1 RLRLRRRPPTRSRRA
16 AGLPPHPSM
25 RPTYAEACAR
35 FSWRDSLAVLGW
47 TSDGD
52 VNLADTIVERHAA
65 SGRPALRWFGANGA
79 ERTLTFDELTRL
91 ANRVAGF
98 LTASGVRK
106 GDRMAGFLPRV
117 PETLAIMLGTWKAG
131 AVYVPI
137 FTGFGP
143 DAIAYRLAHGGAA
156 VLCTHRDY
164 RARVPSSLPGDVR
177 IVTVMGDRAGDPPV
191 DTVVGGRVATVAGA
205 LGAADTAPMM
215 GAESG

>member
-1 RLRLRRRPPTRSRRA
+1 
-16 AGLPPHPSM
+16 M

-35 FSWRDSLAVLGW
+35 FSWQDSLAALGW

-52 VNLADTIVERHAA
+52 VSIADTIVERHAT

-79 ERTLTFDELTRL
+79 ERTLTFDELARL

-106 GDRMAGFLPRV
+106 GDRVAGFLPRV

-143 DAIAYRLAHGGAA
+143 DAIAYRVRHSGAK
-156 VLCTHRDY
+156 LLWTHHAY
-164 RARVPSSLPGDVR
+164 RARVPPLASDTT
-177 IVTVMGDRAGDPPV
+177 IVTVTGGAPTIAGD
-191 DTVVGGRVATVAGA
+191 VVFGDAIPGQPEERASVRCRRDDPAVLLYTEG
-205 LGAADTAPMM
+205 
-215 GAESG
+215 